1 MANGTYSVFKITNNK
16 PGKKK
21 KSYYFVTGVYDDPDK
36 VKTRI
41 RGIASSNA
49 VRGGAK
55 SVASDMARDKNYED
69 HFSVKKVASG
79 LSKKSAGELRNRLK
93 EKTPQKKS
101 YNEPR

>member
-1 MANGTYSVFKITNNK
+1 MPKGTYSVFKITNNK
-16 PGKKK
+16 PGKRK
-21 KSYYFVTGVYDDPDK
+21 KSYYFVTGVYDDPEK

-55 SVASDMARDKNYED
+55 SIASDMARDKNYED

-79 LSKKSAGELRNRLK
+79 MSKKAATEFRTRLK
-93 EKTPQKKS
+93 DRVPQKKT